1 MLIRT
6 REREESAPFFLLA
19 LQIVATRR
27 LEEYASPRCDC
38 TAGPEELTLTL
49 DSAAITAIY
58 LRQVGTYTKLVL
70 GLLIVLSI
78 TTILIS
84 PDPNDD
90 ILGVLHQQHVLTAQP
105 TFVALLPVAVSIV
118 AFAVPDESAEPL
130 VSANL
135 LDLVCIR
142 LV

>member
-1 MLIRT
+1 
-6 REREESAPFFLLA
+6 
-19 LQIVATRR
+19 
-27 LEEYASPRCDC
+27 
-38 TAGPEELTLTL
+38 
-49 DSAAITAIY
+49 
-58 LRQVGTYTKLVL
+58 VGTYTKLVL

-105 TFVALLPVAVSIV
+105 TFVALLPVSVSIV
-118 AFAVPDESAEPL
+118 ALAVPDESAEPL
-130 VSANL
+130 VSTNL

>member
-1 MLIRT
+1 LRVV
-6 REREESAPFFLLA
+6 
-19 LQIVATRR
+19 QIVATVRV
-27 LEEYASPRCDC
+27 EESAAPLLCC
-38 TAGPEELTLTL
+38 TARPEELTLTL

-70 GLLIVLSI
+70 GLLIVLSL

-118 AFAVPDESAEPL
+118 ALAVPDESAEPL